1 MRARSWICSGEN
13 YSPLT
18 TQVLLTRL
26 SKCQCRSCAYSGGWR
41 WRPSSMHSTTGFVQF
56 RRVIRRAAVSVEMLN
71 AAIKGHVQHQ
81 VSHTQIR
88 NSFANWALLESV
100 QECLRNY
107 VYSGRQNAR
116 RASHHADATDDVKS
130 LVAIFKR
137 AIGVTWA
144 AATTPNPTSH
154 VTEGPQ
160 RRSVPWHEVQA
171 RMSRSGADAPH
182 AEIRRHVTPLTPFF
196 TWTA

>member
-1 MRARSWICSGEN
+1 MSIMRVFWGLALAPELDALYHRIRTIPSGN
-13 YSPLT
+13 SPG
-18 TQVLLTRL
+18 
-26 SKCQCRSCAYSGGWR
+26 SGVGWD
-41 WRPSSMHSTTGFVQF
+41 M
-56 RRVIRRAAVSVEMLN
+56 SVEMLN

-81 VSHTQIR
+81 VSHTQIS
-88 NSFANWALLESV
+88 NFLANWALLESV
-100 QECLRNY
+100 QERLRDY